1 MSKQIKK
8 VNQEPEDIKA
18 TFSKPSDSRARLK
31 EYVKSLFEMQQK
43 KEEK

>member
-8 VNQEPEDIKA
+8 VNQESEDIKV
-18 TFSKPSDSRARLK
+18 TFSKPFDNRARLK
-31 EYVKSLFEMQQK
+31 EYVKRLFEMQQK